1 MECFTPEESE
11 FMKIAYLKRAP
22 NDKPLDEY
30 FLFDIYN
37 EAIFLD
43 YPDKLKELLELAN
56 GMKLDFL
63 QLFKNK
69 PHMNADLSHISLICN
84 PENYILIAEFGGM
97 NEYYNHVCGLYLF
110 RASAVLFDIDEEM
123 REEIHGAFLDEEEVD
138 ISFKLRSYQLFCL
151 YLHYRYGK
159 ILPPFHYELVFRI
172 LWSSIP
178 DPYIT
183 IEEFTRSFNWA
194 KPQTFRKA
202 MKAWDWYCKLVRDP
216 DSEGKCPRSLQH
228 LSKCIIRRQLKEC
241 FQLPKGV
248 EKLDIPKCLKQY
260 LLLRDVS

>member
-11 FMKIAYLKRAP
+11 FLKIVYLKVTP
-22 NDKPLDEY
+22 NDKPLDEF
-30 FLFDIYN
+30 FLYDIY
-37 EAIFLD
+37 EESIVLD

-69 PHMNADLSHISLICN
+69 PHMNADLSHNSLIRN
-84 PENYILIAEFGGM
+84 PRIYILITDFGGL
-97 NEYYNHVCGLYLF
+97 NEYNSRLCGSYLLG
-110 RASAVLFDIDEEM
+110 AADQQLMIDEEM
-123 REEIHGAFLDEEEVD
+123 RDEIRDIYCVGEVID
-138 ISFKLRSYQLFCL
+138 ASLRFRSYQLFCL
-151 YLHYRYGK
+151 YLHYRYG
-159 ILPPFHYELVFRI
+159 ISHPPFYYELVFRI

-183 IEEFTRSFNWA
+183 MEEFTRSFNWA

-216 DSEGKCPRSLQH
+216 DSQGKCPRSLQH

-248 EKLDIPKCLKQY
+248 EWLDIPKCLKQY
-260 LLLRDVS
+260 LLLRDV